1 MFQRS
6 LFISQA
12 RLLAACGLLALAAC
26 GGGGGDDGP
35 DIPPEAAR
43 VVITDANAPR
53 VSIEAIQ
60 GVQLNSDSGGI
71 TASDSSA
78 TAAAQRAVRMSV
90 ARTLGR
96 SAALQ
101 ARPLATIQAVTEA
114 CSDGGSTVI
123 DGTLAQ
129 AGDSVTLTFNNC
141 TEDGVTLN
149 GSLRFT
155 LVSVNDTGTAFTVD
169 VVLTNLRATTGNVVE
184 RLDGSMRMSLDD
196 SNPAQNTV
204 TLSTPFIATER
215 VVAGEVRAS
224 RSLRELTMQE
234 VLDKATLDLT
244 TTSAFVASG
253 SFPELGDV
261 SFRVQTVQALI
272 TPAQEVHPT
281 SGVLRVTGAN
291 NTSALLT
298 IGPDTVEIDVDNN
311 GDGTVDTTLFL
322 TWDEILAE
330 L

>member
-1 MFQRS
+1 MLQRS

-35 DIPPEAAR
+35 GIPPEAAR

-60 GVQLNSDSGGI
+60 SVQLNSDSGSI
-71 TASDSSA
+71 ATSDSSA
-78 TAAAQRAVRMSV
+78 TATANRAVRSV
-90 ARTLGR
+90 LARTVGR
-96 SAALQ
+96 AAPLR
-101 ARPLATIQAVTEA
+101 ARPLATVQAVEA
-114 CSDGGSTVI
+114 CSGGGTVS
-123 DGTLAQ
+123 DEGTLAQ

-141 TEDGVTLN
+141 TEDGATLN

-155 LVSVNDTGTAFTVD
+155 LVSFNDAGTVFTVD

-184 RLDGSMRMSLDD
+184 RLDGSMRMSIDN
-196 SNPAQNTV
+196 SNPAQDIV

-215 VVAGEVRAS
+215 VVAGQVRAS

-234 VLDKATLDLT
+234 VLDNATGNLT

-253 SFPELGDV
+253 NFPELGDV
-261 SFRVQTVQALI
+261 SFRVQTVQALV
-272 TPAQEVHPT
+272 TPVQEVHPT

-298 IGPDTVEIDVDNN
+298 IGPDTVQVDVDNN
-311 GDGTVDTTLFL
+311 GDGTTDTTLTL
-322 TWDEILAE
+322 TWDEILAD

>member
-1 MFQRS
+1 MLQRS

-60 GVQLNSDSGGI
+60 SVQLNSDSGSI

-78 TAAAQRAVRMSV
+78 TAAANRALRSAL
-90 ARTLGR
+90 ARTLGQ
-96 SAALQ
+96 SAALR
-101 ARPLATIQAVTEA
+101 ARPLATVQAVEA
-114 CSDGGSTVI
+114 CPGGGTVRD
-123 DGTLAQ
+123 DGTLTQ
-129 AGDSVTLTFNNC
+129 AGDSVTLTFTNC
-141 TEDGVTLN
+141 AEDGTTLN

-155 LVSVNDTGTAFTVD
+155 LVSFNDAGTVFTVD
-169 VVLTNLRATTGNVVE
+169 VALTNLRATTGNVVE
-184 RLDGSMRMSLDD
+184 RLDGSMRMTLDN
-196 SNPAQNTV
+196 SNPAQSTT

-234 VLDKATLDLT
+234 VLDDTTGSLT
-244 TTSAFVASG
+244 TAAFVASG

-261 SFRVQTVQALI
+261 SFRVQTVQVLF
-272 TPAQEVHPT
+272 TPLQEVHPT

-298 IGPDTVEIDVDNN
+298 IGPDTVQVDVDNN
-311 GDGTVDTTLFL
+311 GDGTPDTTLFL

>member
-6 LFISQA
+6 LFISSA

-43 VVITDANAPR
+43 VVITDTNAPR

-60 GVQLNSDSGGI
+60 GVQLNSDSGTI

-78 TAAAQRAVRMSV
+78 TAAGRVVRGAL

-96 SAALQ
+96 SAPLR
-101 ARPLATIQAVTEA
+101 ARPLATAQAVET
-114 CSDGGSTVI
+114 CSGGGTVNV
-123 DGTLAQ
+123 DGTLQ
-129 AGDSVTLTFNNC
+129 KAGDSVTLTFSNC
-141 TEDGVTLN
+141 AEDGTTLN

-155 LVSVNDTGTAFTVD
+155 LVSFNDTGTVFTVD
-169 VVLTNLRATTGNVVE
+169 AALTNLRATTGNVVE
-184 RLDGSMRMSLDD
+184 RLDGSMRMTLDD
-196 SNPAQNTV
+196 SSPTQSV
-204 TLSTPFIATER
+204 ITLTTPFIATER
-215 VVAGEVRAS
+215 VVAGDVRAS
-224 RSLRELTMQE
+224 RSLRALNMQE
-234 VLDKATLDLT
+234 VLEDAGSVT
-244 TTSAFVASG
+244 TTSNFVASG
-253 SFPELGDV
+253 IFPELGEV
-261 SFRVQTVQALI
+261 SFQVQTVQALF

-311 GDGTVDTTLFL
+311 GDGTVDTTLVL
-322 TWDEILAE
+322 PWDEILAE